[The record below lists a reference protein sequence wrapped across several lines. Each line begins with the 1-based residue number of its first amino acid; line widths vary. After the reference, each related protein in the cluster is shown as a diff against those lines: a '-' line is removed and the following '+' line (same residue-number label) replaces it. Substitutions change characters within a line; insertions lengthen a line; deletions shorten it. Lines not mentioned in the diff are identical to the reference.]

1 MLLLGS
7 AVGVGGAAGNRLGG
21 LMSTGGVGVNVTFL
35 VVTFGVRGVA
45 CSACG
50 GLRRIDL
57 TAGDAGVGAA
67 FGTSTGSAVLVGP
80 AGLGAA
86 FGTSTGSALLV
97 GPAGLGAAFGTT
109 TGFGGGGAAAF
120 GSSAR
125 GTIEDGRGGSSFT
138 GTKGLLR
145 AALEVG
151 RGMSAANNSLLQPL
165 LAAVGTRG
173 GGKLFA
179 FLLGAGV
186 SESQAKV
193 LWVDVLENSAGDTD
207 LM

>member
-57 TAGDAGVGAA
+57 TAGDAGV
-67 FGTSTGSAVLVGP
+67 
-80 AGLGAA
+80 GAA

>member
-67 FGTSTGSAVLVGP
+67 FGT
-80 AGLGAA
+80 
-86 FGTSTGSALLV
+86 
-97 GPAGLGAAFGTT
+97 T

-120 GSSAR
+120 GISAR
-125 GTIEDGRGGSSFT
+125 TTFEDGRGGSSFT

-151 RGMSAANNSLLQPL
+151 RGMSDANNSLLQPL